1 MGGLGAISDVLAAAR
16 DVESQTTESQFILR
30 FNQPNT
36 KTPVEVIVDRTE
48 PPRLRSI
55 THRSG
60 DGDANG
66 INVVVHFQVET
77 WEMYNG
83 VYIPKEAYR
92 LSRGSG
98 FRGQDGEIAPPGAS
112 LVRFVRESITPIDAD
127 EPDLFTVSAIN
138 QSEVINDFR
147 MRMSYRPGR
156 SVLVFDGQEIETE
169 APISGFFGVDLP
181 RLKSESRQSSA
192 QSGMPHLMLTASL
205 VALLCFGC
213 FAVAPPRPSHAAGS
227 GTWLIVVLLVA
238 GSAMLTG
245 YLIPRSG
252 GTVKVSIAEA
262 ALGGETLHD
271 FGRVIFEGKNVE
283 LSHEFVLTNT
293 HSRPLTIAHVS
304 ASCGCASAAA
314 SCNVVGPGESASVRV
329 VMRLLAPQRRRESV
343 WVDCGADGVKT
354 LSILAH
360 VVRPT
365 NVLPVE
371 ASVDLRRGEQALSF
385 VVTSLTSDDEP
396 RVPSL
401 VVPETVE
408 PEFVSWRMRM
418 VCPRDEAKGSA
429 AAWIGTFRLTPTPDF
444 RGGVAV
450 LSDGESPPFKVELTG
465 RPWRPERLPDP
476 PPAGGT

>member
-1 MGGLGAISDVLAAAR
+1 MGG
-16 DVESQTTESQFILR
+16 
-30 FNQPNT
+30 
-36 KTPVEVIVDRTE
+36 E
-48 PPRLRSI
+48 P
-55 THRSG
+55 
-60 DGDANG
+60 
-66 INVVVHFQVET
+66 
-77 WEMYNG
+77 
-83 VYIPKEAYR
+83 
-92 LSRGSG
+92 
-98 FRGQDGEIAPPGAS
+98 
-112 LVRFVRESITPIDAD
+112 
-127 EPDLFTVSAIN
+127 
-138 QSEVINDFR
+138 
-147 MRMSYRPGR
+147 
-156 SVLVFDGQEIETE
+156 
-169 APISGFFGVDLP
+169 
-181 RLKSESRQSSA
+181 
-192 QSGMPHLMLTASL
+192 
-205 VALLCFGC
+205 
-213 FAVAPPRPSHAAGS
+213 
-227 GTWLIVVLLVA
+227 
-238 GSAMLTG
+238 
-245 YLIPRSG
+245 
-252 GTVKVSIAEA
+252 
-262 ALGGETLHD
+262 LHD

-283 LSHEFVLTNT
+283 LSHEFVLTNS

-314 SCNVVGPGESASVRV
+314 SRNVIGPGKSASVRV

-401 VVPETVE
+401 VVPEAVE
-408 PEFVSWRMRM
+408 PEFVSWRL
-418 VCPRDEAKGSA
+418 VCLRDEAKGSA

-450 LSDGESPPFKVELTG
+450 LRDGESPPFKVELTG